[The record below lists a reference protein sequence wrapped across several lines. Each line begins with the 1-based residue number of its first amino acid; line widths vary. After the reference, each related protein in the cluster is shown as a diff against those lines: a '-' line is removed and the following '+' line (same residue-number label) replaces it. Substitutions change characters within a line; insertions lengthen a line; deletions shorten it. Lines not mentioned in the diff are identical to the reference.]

1 MKRFIGFLAL
11 TVLIGV
17 VASQSWVRGQDKVER
32 RDKKAGSV
40 NVSGKILEET
50 VGGVRIKPQGLG
62 KEEVV
67 PSNEII
73 RVTYGDMPTKAA
85 LEMGK
90 LATAENEKNYPAL
103 LRAYEGVQAMPEM
116 KSAPAGARR
125 YLDYRVASLKGYVA
139 DTDEELKAAA
149 KGLADFV
156 SANESSWQYP
166 HAARQLARLQA
177 DIGDYAAA
185 TKTFEAL
192 KAGTAVPAEFK
203 QEATAALIDLAFQA
217 EKFADGEARIKE
229 VLADPNTPGPLKAR
243 VDLYQ
248 IGLEGTKGDLAAT
261 IKKIQ
266 EVIDKSN
273 DPSLKG
279 LGYNVMG
286 DVYRANKQKRNAMWS
301 YLWVDQVYNQDR
313 GEHVKSIT
321 RLIKI
326 FDEEKDEE
334 KVKLFKEKL
343 ARSR

>member
-17 VASQSWVRGQDKVER
+17 VASQSWLRAQDKVER

-40 NVSGKILEET
+40 NVSGKILEES

-62 KEEVV
+62 KEEVI
-67 PSNEII
+67 PSNEIL

-85 LEMGK
+85 LELGK
-90 LATAENEKNYPAL
+90 LTTAENDKNYPTL
-103 LRAYEGVQAMPEM
+103 LKAYEGVQAMPEM

-125 YLDYRVASLKGYVA
+125 YLDYRVASLKAYVA
-139 DTDEELKAAA
+139 DSDEELKAAA
-149 KGLADFV
+149 KSLADFV
-156 SANESSWQYP
+156 AANGESWEYP

-177 DIGDYAAA
+177 DIGDYVAA
-185 TKTFEAL
+185 TKIYESL
-192 KAGTAVPAEFK
+192 KAGAAVPAEFK
-203 QEATAALIDLAFQA
+203 QEATAALIDIAFQS
-217 EKFADGEARIKE
+217 EKYDVGETRIKE
-229 VLADPNTPGPLKAR
+229 VLADPNTSGPLKAR

-266 EVIDKSN
+266 DVIDKAN
-273 DPSLKG
+273 DPSLKA

-313 GEHVKSIT
+313 GEHVKAIT

-326 FDEEKDEE
+326 FDEDKDVE